1 MHVPVALLRT
11 CLCLLYARHVL
22 SWNFECVRDSYDGFV
37 PDLMRTSILEVAMYL
52 SYYLVAFVPYVA
64 ASRCLL
70 VAV

>member
-1 MHVPVALLRT
+1 MYLSHFSGPVCASCTLAT
-11 CLCLLYARHVL
+11 FL